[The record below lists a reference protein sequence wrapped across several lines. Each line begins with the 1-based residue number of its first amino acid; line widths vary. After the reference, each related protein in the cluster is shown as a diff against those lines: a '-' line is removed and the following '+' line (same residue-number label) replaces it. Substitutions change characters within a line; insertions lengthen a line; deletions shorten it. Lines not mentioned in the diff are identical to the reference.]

1 MFVYPRILPARN
13 LCLVLDVVLFGGP
26 SIWAQ
31 HMSPHP
37 NHVAALLSRPR
48 FWKTTAEMGFISNT
62 LGFRNSCRSYA
73 CISYMYMYIHI
84 YIHIYMYKWGLID
97 LNSKPSPIYWRL
109 IIFSW
114 PDDTKVSVVKLNL
127 HLFPSDY
134 VVSQDKPEM
143 TSSHFPAPFTKQS
156 PGAPDF
162 KHPTSASLNCI
173 SCSSGTERW
182 TEWNC

>member
-1 MFVYPRILPARN
+1 MWYFSGAPQYGRSTCPRTRIMLQPFSA
-13 LCLVLDVVLFGGP
+13 G
-26 SIWAQ
+26 
-31 HMSPHP
+31 
-37 NHVAALLSRPR
+37 
-48 FWKTTAEMGFISNT
+48 
-62 LGFRNSCRSYA
+62 LGFEKPQLRWDLSAIPWDLETRVDHMPVFLT
-73 CISYMYMYIHI
+73 CICI
-84 YIHIYMYKWGLID
+84 YIYMYKWGLID

-127 HLFPSDY
+127 HLSPSDY